1 MSSYPVDDPQ
11 VGVRMV
17 PVISKVSGRR
27 ASTAAP
33 ESADTVTTAATQVV
47 WRELRSCFISNLL
60 EARCIDAGVRR
71 VTSSPGLRAREQ
83 QPVESTAA
91 LAPGQDILGVRP
103 ATAVPAGHRGFPR
116 RRPFG
121 GGGDGVAG
129 VPAGQLGHS
138 GALRGGA
145 RVDLGWGP
153 AGWDGAG
160 RDARNGVERAV
171 RVVAE

>member
-83 QPVESTAA
+83 QPLESTAV
-91 LAPGQDILGVRP
+91 LVLDQDILGIQR
-103 ATAVPAGHRGFPR
+103 AISVPAGHRGFPQFQPLR
-116 RRPFG
+116 G
-121 GGGDGVAG
+121 GADGVAA
-129 VPAGQLGHS
+129 VPAGQLDHS
-138 GALRGGA
+138 GALRA
-145 RVDLGWGP
+145 R
-153 AGWDGAG
+153 
-160 RDARNGVERAV
+160 AR
-171 RVVAE
+171 